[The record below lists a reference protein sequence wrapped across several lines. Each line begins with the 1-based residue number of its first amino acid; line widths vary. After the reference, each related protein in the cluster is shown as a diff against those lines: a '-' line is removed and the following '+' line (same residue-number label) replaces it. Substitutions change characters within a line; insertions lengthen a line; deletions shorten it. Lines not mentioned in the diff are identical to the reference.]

1 MGIRTG
7 LSKQP
12 NMIFE
17 ELSLRQYTKITR
29 FTKKFMFFGKGKG
42 SYFLCTSK

>member
-12 NMIFE
+12 NMILE
-17 ELSLRQYTKITR
+17 ELSLRQDTKITR
-29 FTKKFMFFGKGKG
+29 FTKKV
-42 SYFLCTSK
+42 YVLWQRQR